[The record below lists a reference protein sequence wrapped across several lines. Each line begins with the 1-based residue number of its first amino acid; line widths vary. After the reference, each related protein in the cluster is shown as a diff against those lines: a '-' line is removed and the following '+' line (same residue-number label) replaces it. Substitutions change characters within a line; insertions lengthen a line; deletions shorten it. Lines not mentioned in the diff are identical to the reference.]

1 MLLAMNYYR
10 NKNVYGV
17 NDEYERYAERL
28 YLFIEMIKNMV
39 NVKLVISGL
48 LGVLFV

>member
-1 MLLAMNYYR
+1 MFVRLSFKETRDVVLLAMNYYR

-28 YLFIEMIKNMV
+28 YLFTEKRKIW
-39 NVKLVISGL
+39 
-48 LGVLFV
+48 